1 MCGRIVAIVAGTLL
15 ISNLAVAEVVTLA
28 PSKDRT
34 LYEDPAEAR
43 SDVAGEPLHVGL
55 SEAGFARRSVLAFD
69 LVGQVPPGSQIH
81 SATLTLHASRTRKG
95 AQVVYLSTLQTSWA
109 EDVAAAGEDDNSW
122 THRSPSGPAWAHPGG
137 DYESPI
143 VTACEVNN
151 VGYYSWGPTAR
162 MMQTIQRWVD
172 NPASNFGWILI
183 GVDSQGAIAKQFDSR
198 ENPDPQTWPS
208 LTIHFTRLAGH
219 LPPVEG
225 DLNGDRL
232 VNFGDV
238 ALFADQWLAGANE
251 PIPTGEI
258 AVAGVGQF
266 AFDATRI
273 PTLRPDIFQP
283 GHFSAFDVLAYLDSQ
298 GLIDMVYHFDESMA
312 THVIDSINGVENWWY
327 QAHYDGGKLI
337 DLATRMDLYPCK
349 ERMEINVLTIDKSR
363 LDQVY
368 ASFAS
373 EVARKAANGGQ
384 TIIPEVTI
392 LGRTFEKRLTDV
404 VVRPH
409 NLRVD
414 TFREGVVTAIDVVLS
429 LADEGQLTCDLHWYD
444 SIGKARVVRSFYLKR
459 IDADAGTEMSGFQYE
474 TGADKSLGKANRI
487 SMPSDWRVLV
497 SPVYLQWDWVS
508 LE

>member
-1 MCGRIVAIVAGTLL
+1 MRGRIVATAMGLFA
-15 ISNLAVAEVVTLA
+15 ISNLAVAEVVTLT

-34 LYEDPAEAR
+34 LYENPAEAR
-43 SDVAGEPLHVGL
+43 SDVVELPLHVGL

-69 LVGQVPPGSQIH
+69 LVGQVPPGSQIQ
-81 SATLTLHASRTRKG
+81 SAALTLHASRTRRG
-95 AQVVYLSTLQTSWA
+95 VQAVYLSTLRSSWA
-109 EDVAAAGEDDNSW
+109 EGPAPGENDDSW
-122 THRSPSGPAWAHPGG
+122 TNRSPSGPAWVHPGG

-143 VTACEVNN
+143 VTACEITD
-151 VGYYSWGPTAR
+151 VGCYTWGPTAR
-162 MMQTIQRWVD
+162 MTQTVQQWVN

-183 GVDSQGAIAKQFDSR
+183 GVDSLGAVAKQFDSR
-198 ENPDPQTWPS
+198 ENPDPQTWPT
-208 LTIHFTRLAGH
+208 LTIHFTRLAGY
-219 LPPVEG
+219 LPPVQG
-225 DLNGDRL
+225 DLNGDR
-232 VNFGDV
+232 VVD
-238 ALFADQWLAGANE
+238 FADMAMLADRWLAGLEE
-251 PIPTGEI
+251 PTPSAEI
-258 AVAGVGQF
+258 AIIGVGQF
-266 AFDATRI
+266 AFDATGI

-283 GHFSAFDVLAYLDSQ
+283 GHFSAFDVLAHLDSR
-298 GLIDMVYHFDESMA
+298 GLIDMVYRYDESMA

-349 ERMEINVLTIDKSR
+349 ERMEINVLPIDKAR
-363 LDQVY
+363 LDQIH

-373 EVARKAANGGQ
+373 EVDRKAANGGQ

-392 LGRTFEKRLTDV
+392 LGKTFEKRFTDV

-414 TFREGVVTAIDVVLS
+414 TFREGVITAMDVVLS
-429 LADEGQLTCDLHWYD
+429 LADEDKLTCDLHWYD